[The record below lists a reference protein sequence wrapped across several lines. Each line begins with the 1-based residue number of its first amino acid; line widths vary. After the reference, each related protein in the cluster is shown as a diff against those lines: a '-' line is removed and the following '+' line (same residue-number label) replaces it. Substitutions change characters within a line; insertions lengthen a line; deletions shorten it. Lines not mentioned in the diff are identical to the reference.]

1 MNSLMRDRIDTVA
14 AQYGLN
20 PNIFAALVEKENNYD
35 DMQNAA
41 IFLSDMYKAT
51 GNYRDA
57 LAAYA
62 VGLEPSQS
70 GNFVEKQK
78 GVKFAREVFEASGAS
93 NFEFGMSQVPG
104 YINQDTLGNKKP
116 GVFGTIGDY
125 MQGGLVNVAVV
136 AMGGA
141 LLFLAIW
148 NTVKTAPVILE
159 K

>member
-57 LAAYA
+57 LAAYH

-70 GNFVEKQK
+70 GTFVERMKAN
-78 GVKFAREVFEASGAS
+78 KFAKEVFKAAGAS
-93 NFEFGMSQVPG
+93 DMDFAMAQRPELV
-104 YINQDTLGNKKP
+104 NQATLGNEKP
-116 GVFGTIGDY
+116 GILGSIVEY
-125 MQGGLVNVAVV
+125 MSGGAVNVAVV
-136 AMGGA
+136 VMGGA